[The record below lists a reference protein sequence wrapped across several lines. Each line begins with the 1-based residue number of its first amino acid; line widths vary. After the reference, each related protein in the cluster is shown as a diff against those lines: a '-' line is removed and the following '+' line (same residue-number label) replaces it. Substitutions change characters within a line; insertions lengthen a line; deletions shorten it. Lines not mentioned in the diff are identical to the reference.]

1 MPERGKQFS
10 EDPDE
15 YRLPGDEKPKTIKW
29 EKEHPDETVH
39 LRRRYQLPT
48 SKPYDP
54 YHDPGPYQYGKRPKG
69 WKR

>member
-1 MPERGKQFS
+1 MPDRGKQFS

-15 YRLPGDEKPKTIKW
+15 YKLPGDEKPKPIKW

-48 SKPYDP
+48 TRSLEEAYGDK
-54 YHDPGPYQYGKRPKG
+54 YQYGKRPKG